1 MKALGP
7 LRKVLPETAEF
18 EGQEYRLE
26 PGRRQ
31 VFMYIREPS
40 AGIGDNT
47 GIILLSHNWG
57 GTWELTRPWCD
68 VICDKFNLIAV
79 SVNYL
84 QSGWRA
90 DQTVIPYDHGL
101 LQAGDLLRAVWHI
114 RESLAAAGVVW
125 NPRRCYAAGASGG
138 GNVSQMAN
146 KLAPRSFACVIDLCG
161 MACLSDRIAYGE
173 AGRLNALYSRDP
185 ASPYF
190 LSPAMQ
196 EIRDLG
202 NRAHLALQYAAN
214 PANQVVIVHGLD
226 DDYCPVTD
234 KIAVFRNMIAAGFR
248 PEGHFITRNQVDG
261 IVVTTT
267 GHQVGDRAYVIAHF
281 GKDYLAEHGEHIL
294 ALREPDDFERG
305 ETVVYPVTGGEYR
318 VDFSVG
324 APTVGFV
331 PDGKGSGR

>member
-1 MKALGP
+1 MKCIG
-7 LRKVLPETAEF
+7 KMQTVLPEFAEF

-26 PGRRQ
+26 PGERQ
-31 VFMYIREPS
+31 VLMYIKEPS
-40 AGIGDNT
+40 AGIGGNT

-90 DQTVIPYDHGL
+90 DKNTVPYDHGL

-114 RESLAAAGVVW
+114 REYLAAEGAAW

-146 KLAPRSFACVIDLCG
+146 KLAPHSFACVIDLCG
-161 MACLSDRIAYGE
+161 MACLSDAIAFGE
-173 AGRLNALYSRDP
+173 QRLNALYSRDP
-185 ASPYF
+185 DSPYY
-190 LSPAMQ
+190 LTPAMR

-202 NRAHLALQYAAN
+202 NMTHLARQFQAN

-234 KIAVFRNMIAAGFR
+234 KIAVFRNMIRAGFR
-248 PEGHFITRNQVDG
+248 PEGHFITPNQVDG

-281 GKDYLAEHGEHIL
+281 GKDYLAERGEHI
-294 ALREPDDFERG
+294 AQLREPGDFDRRHV
-305 ETVVYPVTGGEYR
+305 VVYPVTGGEYR
-318 VDFSVG
+318 IDFGCG
-324 APTVGFV
+324 APTIGFV
-331 PDGKGSGR
+331 PTGK